1 MLWIDKLGVLAQHR
15 GRGIGTTL
23 IERHLARARRDG
35 YEGVMLGVD
44 TESLTGANKLY
55 ERIGFTP
62 RYGGVRY
69 ILGDANFS

>member
-1 MLWIDKLGVLAQHR
+1 
-15 GRGIGTTL
+15 
-23 IERHLARARRDG
+23 
-35 YEGVMLGVD
+35 VMLGVD

-55 ERIGFTP
+55 ERVGFTP